1 MITGQQHCRE
11 KLFPLRSPKMN
22 SEPHIVI
29 SFYVFPP
36 YHHSALGKGPG
47 PACQILWTGVLPRHG
62 QKKNCTRDAI
72 IRNNSDFRISIYV
85 FNIQPANDLI
95 VSYQMTN

>member
-1 MITGQQHCRE
+1 MFFH
-11 KLFPLRSPKMN
+11 
-22 SEPHIVI
+22 HII
-29 SFYVFPP
+29 IALWAR
-36 YHHSALGKGPG
+36 ALGLHVKY
-47 PACQILWTGVLPRHG
+47 CGVLPRHG

-72 IRNNSDFRISIYV
+72 IRNNSDFRIFIYV